1 MKTNRLYVETMDEE
15 AFIHLEDISLE
26 IALSED
32 DPDSYFRVSF
42 WKSYLD
48 VAIGA
53 ISWLEFGDI
62 GENRKDDFL
71 KILGVLWMAEMV
83 DLYKKEILVS
93 ELVKFLKSG
102 APWRNNEGKRVITL
116 ERIAREIERSFFP
129 IEKREGQQWLSSF
142 LT

>member
-71 KILGVLWMAEMV
+71 KILGVL
-83 DLYKKEILVS
+83 
-93 ELVKFLKSG
+93 
-102 APWRNNEGKRVITL
+102 
-116 ERIAREIERSFFP
+116 
-129 IEKREGQQWLSSF
+129 
-142 LT
+142 